1 MISDETKKR
10 LAVAAAN
17 CHEALAEFFKEA
29 AAAVNEMFETIKS
42 VVQELIEKLRGVEL
56 KEKPPKLR
64 PCYGGCKI
72 KSLTLDKRIGHVP
85 YKARL
90 LIK

>member
-1 MISDETKKR
+1 MISDERKKE
-10 LAVAAAN
+10 LA
-17 CHEALAEFFKEA
+17 EA
-29 AAAVNEMFETIKS
+29 AAALSAAFARFAEELAEAVAEAWQTAKS
-42 VVQELIEKLRGVEL
+42 VVQELFEKLRGVEL